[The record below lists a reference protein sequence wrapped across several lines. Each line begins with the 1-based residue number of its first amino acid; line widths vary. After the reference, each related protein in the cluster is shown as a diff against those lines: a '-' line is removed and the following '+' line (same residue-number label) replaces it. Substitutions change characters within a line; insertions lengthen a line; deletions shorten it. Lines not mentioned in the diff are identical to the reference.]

1 MCRNYAHRAG
11 LGSVVEQD
19 VQVVQVP
26 DVFLKAGYYLRFPPV
41 DPSSA
46 AVLKHH

>member
-1 MCRNYAHRAG
+1 MCQNYAHRAG
-11 LGSVVEQD
+11 LGSVVEQNM
-19 VQVVQVP
+19 QVP
-26 DVFLKAGYYLRFPPV
+26 DVLKAICYLHFPPI